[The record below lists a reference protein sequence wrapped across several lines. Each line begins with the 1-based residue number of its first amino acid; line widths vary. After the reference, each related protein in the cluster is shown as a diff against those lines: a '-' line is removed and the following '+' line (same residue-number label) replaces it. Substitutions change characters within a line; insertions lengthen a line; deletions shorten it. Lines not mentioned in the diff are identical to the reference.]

1 MGATIKGFE
10 ESLKNK
16 TEIQAYTMD
25 KMSNAVVRV
34 LDKLAQDEEI
44 FKLLYYRDDIS
55 LRYDLQ
61 NDPVALEA
69 FNNRSIIKNKN
80 DMQYIK
86 AYPFSSE
93 PTTTEDVSIRVYFSN
108 GAMSEANVYSKATV
122 TIDVICSHN
131 LWLTSGKDIKLVR
144 PYALVS
150 RINKLLEDEKVNKLP
165 TPTGFSHLTVNSVF
179 ECIRIYAE
187 TVDIEDGGSDGD
199 N

>member
-10 ESLKNK
+10 ESLKDK
-16 TEIQAYTMD
+16 TEIQAYTVD
-25 KMSNAVVRV
+25 KLSTAVVRV

-44 FKLLYYRDDIS
+44 FKLLYYRDDLA
-55 LRYDLQ
+55 LRHDLQ
-61 NDPVALEA
+61 TDPVALEE
-69 FNNRSIIKNKN
+69 FQKRSIIKNKN
-80 DMQYIK
+80 KIQYIR
-86 AYPFSSE
+86 AFPFSSE
-93 PTTTEDVSIRVYFSN
+93 PTITEDVSIRVYFAN
-108 GAMSEANVYSKATV
+108 GAISNANVYSKSTLV
-122 TIDVICSHN
+122 IDVICSHN